1 MVVTYPYDP
10 LMFFRFPYSFI
21 GGYRRAHLA
30 VRYRVRLP
38 CLP

>member
-10 LMFFRFPYSFI
+10 LMSFRFPYSFI
-21 GGYRRAHLA
+21 GGYRRARLA